1 MKTIYIDVLIIL
13 NIYVNFFLLKATAKL
28 THTPLKT
35 SRCVFSSVIGS
46 LFSLTIFLPDM
57 NFLIPLAIKLG
68 AAVIITAIAF
78 GIKDKSQTLKLVFY
92 FYLVNFIFGGIIMLF
107 YLTFKPGFMAFGNTY
122 FYVDFSLLSLV
133 VFTAVSYFAVTAVRR
148 LMDKGCDANRKYR
161 VMIRQ
166 SENIVSLDALADTG
180 NSLVDM
186 FSGKPVIICR
196 REDLKGIADLPA
208 EPVPENAELLYKTN
222 GIRFIPYS
230 TIGNT
235 GMIAVFSPD
244 EVLICDAESG
254 KTRKADAM
262 IGINTQNVPAIFNPK
277 LLL

>member
-13 NIYVNFFLLKATAKL
+13 NIYVNFFLLKATARL

-35 SRCVFSSVIGS
+35 SRCVVSSVIGS

-68 AAVIITAIAF
+68 AAVIITALAF
-78 GIKDKSQTLKLVFY
+78 GIKDKRQTIKLVFF

-107 YLTFKPGFMAFGNTY
+107 YLTFRPGFMAFGNTY

-148 LMDKGCDANRKYR
+148 LMDRGCDTKGKYK
-161 VMIRQ
+161 VVIRQ
-166 SENIVSLDALADTG
+166 SGKTVSVDALADTG

-196 REDLKGIADLPA
+196 SADLQGIADLPS
-208 EPVPENAELLYKTN
+208 EPAVENAELLYKTN
-222 GIRFIPYS
+222 GLRFIPYS

-235 GMIAVFSPD
+235 GMIAVFSP
-244 EVLICDAESG
+244 EEIVICDSESG
-254 KTRKADAM
+254 RTKKVDAM
-262 IGINTQNVPAIFNPK
+262 IGIDAKDVPAIFNPK

>member
-13 NIYVNFFLLKATAKL
+13 NVYVNFFLLRATARL

-35 SRCVFSSVIGS
+35 SRCVISSVIGS

-57 NFLIPLAIKLG
+57 NFLVPLAIKLA
-68 AAVIITAIAF
+68 AAVIITAAAF
-78 GIKDKSQTLKLVFY
+78 GIKDKRQTLKLVFF

-107 YLTFKPGFMAFGNTY
+107 YITFKPGFMAFGNTY

-148 LMDKGCDANRKYR
+148 LMDRGCDAKRKYK
-161 VMIRQ
+161 VTIRQ
-166 SENIVSLDALADTG
+166 HERTVSVDALADTG

-196 REDLKGIADLPA
+196 RADLPFDLAA
-208 EPVPENAELLYKTN
+208 EPVAENAELLYKTN
-222 GIRFIPYS
+222 RIRFIPYS
-230 TIGNT
+230 TIGNS

-244 EVLICDAESG
+244 EVVISDAESG
-254 KTRKADAM
+254 RAKRVDAI
-262 IGINTQNVPAIFNPK
+262 IGINTKDVPAIFNPK
-277 LLL
+277 LL

>member
-13 NIYVNFFLLKATAKL
+13 NIYVNFFLLKATARL
-28 THTPLKT
+28 THTPLKV
-35 SRCVFSSVIGS
+35 SRCIISSVTGS

-57 NFLIPLAIKLG
+57 NFLITLVIKLG
-68 AAVIITAIAF
+68 ASVIITAIAF
-78 GIKDKSQTLKLVFY
+78 GIKDRRQTLKLVFF

-107 YLTFKPGFMAFGNTY
+107 YLTFRPGFMAFGNTY

-148 LMDKGCDANRKYR
+148 LMDKGCDTKRKYK
-161 VMIRQ
+161 
-166 SENIVSLDALADTG
+166 IVIHKSGKTVSIDALADTG

-196 REDLKGIADLPA
+196 SADLSGIVNLPA
-208 EPVPENAELLYKTN
+208 EPVAENAELLYKTN
-222 GIRFIPYS
+222 GLRFIPYS

-244 EVLICDAESG
+244 ETVICDSEIG
-254 KTRKADAM
+254 RLRKVDAM
-262 IGINTQNVPAIFNPK
+262 IGIDTKDVPAIFNPK

>member
-13 NIYVNFFLLKATAKL
+13 NIYVNFFLLKATARL

-35 SRCVFSSVIGS
+35 SRCVVSSVIGS

-68 AAVIITAIAF
+68 AAVIITALAF
-78 GIKDKSQTLKLVFY
+78 GIKDKRQTLKLVFF

-148 LMDKGCDANRKYR
+148 LMDRGCDTKGKYK
-161 VMIRQ
+161 VVIRQ
-166 SENIVSLDALADTG
+166 SGKTVSVDALADTG

-196 REDLKGIADLPA
+196 SADLQDIADLPS
-208 EPVPENAELLYKTN
+208 EPAVENAELLYKTN
-222 GIRFIPYS
+222 GLRFIPYS

-235 GMIAVFSPD
+235 GMIAVFSP
-244 EVLICDAESG
+244 EEIVICDSESG
-254 KTRKADAM
+254 RTKKVDAM
-262 IGINTQNVPAIFNPK
+262 IGIDAKDVPAVFNPK

>member
-1 MKTIYIDVLIIL
+1 MKTIYIDVLIVL
-13 NIYVNFFLLKATAKL
+13 NIYVNFFLMKATAKL

-35 SRCVFSSVIGS
+35 SRCVLSSVTGS

-68 AAVIITAIAF
+68 AAVIITAMAF
-78 GIKDKSQTLKLVFY
+78 GIKDKWQTVKLVFF

-107 YLTFKPGFMAFGNTY
+107 YLTFRPGFMAFGNTY

-133 VFTAVSYFAVTAVRR
+133 IFTAVSYFAVTAVRR
-148 LMDKGCDANRKYR
+148 LMDKGCDTKGKYK
-161 VMIRQ
+161 VLIHHGK
-166 SENIVSLDALADTG
+166 STVSVDAVADTG

-196 REDLKGIADLPA
+196 REDLRGVADLPA
-208 EPVPENAELLYKTN
+208 EPAAENAELLYKTN
-222 GIRFIPYS
+222 GVRFIPYS
-230 TIGNT
+230 TIGNR

-244 EVLICDAESG
+244 EILICDAERG
-254 KTRKADAM
+254 KTRKVDAM
-262 IGINTQNVPAIFNPK
+262 IGINTQDVPAIFNPK
-277 LLL
+277 LLF

>member
-13 NIYVNFFLLKATAKL
+13 NIYVNFFLLKATARL

-35 SRCVFSSVIGS
+35 SRCVVSSVIGS

-68 AAVIITAIAF
+68 AAVIITAMAF
-78 GIKDKSQTLKLVFY
+78 GIKDKRQTVKLVFF

-148 LMDKGCDANRKYR
+148 LMDRGCDTKGKYK
-161 VMIRQ
+161 VVIRQ
-166 SENIVSLDALADTG
+166 SGKTVSVDALADTG

-196 REDLKGIADLPA
+196 SADLQDIADLPS
-208 EPVPENAELLYKTN
+208 EPAVENAELLYKTN
-222 GIRFIPYS
+222 GLRFIPYS

-235 GMIAVFSPD
+235 GMIAVFSP
-244 EVLICDAESG
+244 EEIVICDSESG
-254 KTRKADAM
+254 RTKKVDAM
-262 IGINTQNVPAIFNPK
+262 IGIDTKDVPAVFNPK

>member
-13 NIYVNFFLLKATAKL
+13 NIYVNFFLLKATARL

-35 SRCVFSSVIGS
+35 SRCIVSSVIGS

-68 AAVIITAIAF
+68 AAVIITALAF
-78 GIKDKSQTLKLVFY
+78 GIKDKRQTLKLVFF
-92 FYLVNFIFGGIIMLF
+92 FYIVNFIFGGIIMLF
-107 YLTFKPGFMAFGNTY
+107 YLTFRPGFIAFGNTY

-148 LMDKGCDANRKYR
+148 LMDRGCDTKGKYK
-161 VMIRQ
+161 VVIRQ
-166 SENIVSLDALADTG
+166 SGKTVSVDALADTG
-180 NSLVDM
+180 NSLVDI
-186 FSGKPVIICR
+186 FSGKPVIVCR
-196 REDLKGIADLPA
+196 SADLQDIADLPS
-208 EPVPENAELLYKTN
+208 EPAVENAELLYKTN
-222 GIRFIPYS
+222 GLRFIPYS

-235 GMIAVFSPD
+235 GMIAVFSP
-244 EVLICDAESG
+244 EEIVICDSESG
-254 KTRKADAM
+254 RTKKVDAM
-262 IGINTQNVPAIFNPK
+262 IGIDAKDVPAVFNPK

>member
-13 NIYVNFFLLKATAKL
+13 NIYVNFFLLKATARL

-35 SRCVFSSVIGS
+35 SRCVVSSVIGS

-68 AAVIITAIAF
+68 AAVIITALAF
-78 GIKDKSQTLKLVFY
+78 GIKDKRQALKLVFF

-107 YLTFKPGFMAFGNTY
+107 YLTFRPGFMAFGNTY

-148 LMDKGCDANRKYR
+148 LMDRGCDTKGKYK
-161 VMIRQ
+161 VVIRQ
-166 SENIVSLDALADTG
+166 SGKTVSVDALADTG

-196 REDLKGIADLPA
+196 SADLQDIADLPS
-208 EPVPENAELLYKTN
+208 EPAVENAELLYKTN
-222 GIRFIPYS
+222 GLRFIPYS

-235 GMIAVFSPD
+235 GMIAVFSP
-244 EVLICDAESG
+244 EEIVICDSESG
-254 KTRKADAM
+254 RTKKVDAM
-262 IGINTQNVPAIFNPK
+262 IGIDAKDVPAVFNPK

>member
-13 NIYVNFFLLKATAKL
+13 NIYVNFFLLKATARL

-35 SRCVFSSVIGS
+35 SRCIVSSVIGS

-68 AAVIITAIAF
+68 AAVIITALAF
-78 GIKDKSQTLKLVFY
+78 GIKDKRQTLKLVFF
-92 FYLVNFIFGGIIMLF
+92 FYIVNFIFGGIIMLF
-107 YLTFKPGFMAFGNTY
+107 YLTFRPGFMAFGNTY

-148 LMDKGCDANRKYR
+148 LMDRGCDTKGKYK
-161 VMIRQ
+161 VVIRQ
-166 SENIVSLDALADTG
+166 SGKTVSVDALADTG
-180 NSLVDM
+180 NSLVDI
-186 FSGKPVIICR
+186 FSGKPVIVCR
-196 REDLKGIADLPA
+196 SADLQDIADLPS
-208 EPVPENAELLYKTN
+208 EPAVENAELLYKTN
-222 GIRFIPYS
+222 GLRFIPYS

-235 GMIAVFSPD
+235 GMIAVFSP
-244 EVLICDAESG
+244 EEIVICDSESG
-254 KTRKADAM
+254 RTKKVDAM
-262 IGINTQNVPAIFNPK
+262 IGIDAKDVPAVFNPK